1 MDKIDGQGGEGGTS
15 GLLLSA
21 SYEAGYIGTA
31 GSGHPD
37 PIIPWVRDICL
48 VETLYVSRFSV
59 PLFETKKTIGPMQQ
73 KIKQRIQQKQYD
85 ALLGHL
91 QQCLG
96 LDWFVY
102 TGGAR

>member
-21 SYEAGYIGTA
+21 SYEAAYIGTA

-73 KIKQRIQQKQYD
+73 KIKQHIFYIQQKQY
-85 ALLGHL
+85 ALLSRL

-96 LDWFVY
+96 LNW
-102 TGGAR
+102 GAR